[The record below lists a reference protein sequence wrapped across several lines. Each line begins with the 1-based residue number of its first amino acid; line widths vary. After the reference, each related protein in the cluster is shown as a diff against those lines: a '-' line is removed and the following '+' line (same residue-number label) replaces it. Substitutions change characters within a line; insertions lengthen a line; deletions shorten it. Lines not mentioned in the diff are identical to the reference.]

1 MSVAPAASQYY
12 IEHSQE
18 TETIDCVMYRV
29 GSTATLSEVLALN
42 PNLCTLPA
50 VLPYNTP
57 IKLPYNQTTPNQTRT
72 QVRATVQLWS

>member
-1 MSVAPAASQYY
+1 MSSTTAASQYY